1 MLLVS
6 SLFRKDR
13 TVTTSSAPGSQTH
26 GTDQETHHIHNCQQ
40 PLIKAVPMKT
50 VTQDGGLHATHRPV
64 PNPTASRGSFLKH
77 KERVASPVAIQ
88 AKSNNFNPV
97 YNSGLKAPV
106 TRMSSAAHMSTRRPL
121 SISTL

>member
-1 MLLVS
+1 
-6 SLFRKDR
+6 
-13 TVTTSSAPGSQTH
+13 
-26 GTDQETHHIHNCQQ
+26 
-40 PLIKAVPMKT
+40 MKT

-64 PNPTASRGSFLKH
+64 PNPTASRGSLLKH

-106 TRMSSAAHMSTRRPL
+106 TRMSSAAHMSGLKAPVTRMSSAAHMSTRRPL